1 MEEIPFP
8 DLKIDQTDFLD
19 NLAGRSKCQK
29 CGKSR
34 KYYCYTCY
42 VPVQEIVDRVPKIKL
57 PIKVDIIKHPS
68 ECDGKSTA
76 VHARVICPEDVTILT
91 YPCIPDYNTEK
102 TLLVFPGEKSVS
114 LEELAEKLHICKPL
128 SESCARTHRNTIL
141 TTEDCSLAASENG
154 ASVCSVNNERDTSTD
169 SDSLINGFEA
179 KQLTCDTVSSA
190 AVNSETQNS
199 VGKSDFSKL
208 DDQEVIKVQRNSQ
221 EDQVKNTIIDHTDT
235 EILARSHNVASK
247 LGDSLSCFDKVVF
260 VDSTWN
266 QTRSICNDERLKG
279 LTCVEL
285 KTRKT
290 KFWRHQDDV
299 PDTYLSTVEAIYY
312 FMREFHETFMN
323 TNYKGEYDNIL
334 FFFTFMYRKIRT
346 IYDGGNELRAYKKR
360 KVTHT

>member
-1 MEEIPFP
+1 M
-8 DLKIDQTDFLD
+8 
-19 NLAGRSKCQK
+19 
-29 CGKSR
+29 
-34 KYYCYTCY
+34 
-42 VPVQEIVDRVPKIKL
+42 
-57 PIKVDIIKHPS
+57 
-68 ECDGKSTA
+68 
-76 VHARVICPEDVTILT
+76 
-91 YPCIPDYNTEK
+91 
-102 TLLVFPGEKSVS
+102 FPGEKSVS

-235 EILARSHNVASK
+235 EILSGSHNAASK

-260 VDSTWN
+260 VDSM
-266 QTRSICNDERLKG
+266 QR
-279 LTCVEL
+279 
-285 KTRKT
+285 
-290 KFWRHQDDV
+290 
-299 PDTYLSTVEAIYY
+299 
-312 FMREFHETFMN
+312 
-323 TNYKGEYDNIL
+323 
-334 FFFTFMYRKIRT
+334 
-346 IYDGGNELRAYKKR
+346 
-360 KVTHT
+360 

>member
-8 DLKIDQTDFLD
+8 DLQIDQTDFLD
-19 NLAGRSKCQK
+19 NLTGRSKCQK

-34 KYYCYTCY
+34 KYYCYTCFI
-42 VPVQEIVDRVPKIKL
+42 PVQEIKDRFPKIKL

-91 YPCIPDYNTEK
+91 YPCIPDYNPEK
-102 TLLVFPGEKSVS
+102 TLLVFPGEMSVS
-114 LEELAEKLHICKPL
+114 LEELAKKLHICNPL
-128 SESCARTHRNTIL
+128 SESCARTHQTTIHS
-141 TTEDCSLAASENG
+141 TEGYIRAASEG
-154 ASVCSVNNERDTSTD
+154 ATSVCSVNNERDASK
-169 SDSLINGFEA
+169 DSLINGYEV
-179 KQLTCDTVSSA
+179 KQLTSDTDSSA
-190 AVNSETQNS
+190 AVNSKPQKS
-199 VGKSDFSKL
+199 VRKSDLSRL
-208 DDQEVIKVQRNSQ
+208 DDQEVMKVHRNSE
-221 EDQVKNTIIDHTDT
+221 EDQAENTRLDHTDT
-235 EILARSHNVASK
+235 EILASNHNATSK
-247 LGDSLSCFDKVVF
+247 LGDPLSCFDKVVF

-334 FFFTFMYRKIRT
+334 FFFTFMHRKIRT

-360 KVTHT
+360 KVTQT